1 MHKVAEPRCLPVQV
15 ETSKSELLAMFKL
28 MYSMRRME
36 LAADMMYK
44 QKLARGF
51 LHLADGQEAIPAGM
65 EAALTYDDSLIQSYR
80 DHCTFVGRGGTVRAC
95 MHDTPA
101 AMQQGSLCLLH
112 TLLAPHACIVAW
124 HGGCNA

>member
-1 MHKVAEPRCLPVQV
+1 MNTACQLPAQV

-51 LHLADGQEAIPAGM
+51 LHLADGQEAIPVGM
-65 EAALTYDDSLIQSYR
+65 EAALTYDDSIIQSYR
-80 DHCTFVGRGGTVRAC
+80 DHCTFVGRGGTVCARIHHMRC
-95 MHDTPA
+95 MFTC
-101 AMQQGSLCLLH
+101 MR
-112 TLLAPHACIVAW
+112 
-124 HGGCNA
+124 